1 MKGRLSSNG
10 AILEIT
16 VSASRER
23 VKHGGGIRTYS
34 ALVDTGA
41 ELSFISPDV
50 VAGTAPTLLRYVY
63 INQANGSG
71 AYAASYDVRFRFG
84 DDGSPGLWL
93 DAEAPMVQPATPD
106 VDIIIGRDLL
116 QAVRMT
122 WDGPGGSF
130 EVEYP

>member
-1 MKGRLSSNG
+1 MKQLMKGRLSSNG

-50 VAGTAPTLLRYVY
+50 VAGTAPTLLR
-63 INQANGSG
+63 
-71 AYAASYDVRFRFG
+71 
-84 DDGSPGLWL
+84 
-93 DAEAPMVQPATPD
+93 
-106 VDIIIGRDLL
+106 
-116 QAVRMT
+116 
-122 WDGPGGSF
+122 
-130 EVEYP
+130 